1 MVARRRFFAWL
12 SDTVCGLLAYTLSRW
27 IWQKHGGVFDDLV
40 PELATFAAFY
50 VLLRLAMKGIGLARK
65 KPAA

>member
-1 MVARRRFFAWL
+1 MTARRRFFAWL
-12 SDTVCGLLAYTLSRW
+12 SDTVCGLLASTLSRW

-40 PELATFAAFY
+40 SELATFAAFF
-50 VLLRLAMKGIGLARK
+50 VLLKLAMKGIGLARR